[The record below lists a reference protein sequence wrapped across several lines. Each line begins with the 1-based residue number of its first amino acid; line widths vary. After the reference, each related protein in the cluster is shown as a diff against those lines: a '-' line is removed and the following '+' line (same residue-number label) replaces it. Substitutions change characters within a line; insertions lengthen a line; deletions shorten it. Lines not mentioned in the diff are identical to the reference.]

1 MGKNVQGGGNSTDDG
16 PEAGVQREGRAYDL
30 VGRGHGRAGVT
41 EGSVSALP
49 SALLLPAPLCVNPK
63 LPAPTLTFLSPQTGL
78 CTAPNLWGWCPLS
91 TKCSLLSLTL
101 ERGPSTLQCR
111 GSGARPPEFIV

>member
-1 MGKNVQGGGNSTDDG
+1 MWVRTFKEEGTAQMMALRLEHSGKGELMIWWAEDMAEQV
-16 PEAGVQREGRAYDL
+16 
-30 VGRGHGRAGVT
+30 
-41 EGSVSALP
+41 SVSALP
-49 SALLLPAPLCVNPK
+49 SALLPPAPLCVNPK
-63 LPAPTLTFLSPQTGL
+63 LPAPRLTFLSPQTGL